1 MTKQWGSVF
10 AVFFWLVCSGGLQG
24 DAKAEDSPAPA
35 SAPEPPQSA
44 DPLVQAWRAKLEQA
58 YADTQTYRA
67 SVRFTLRRTQDRWT
81 IDQSTDL
88 RVAFDRAADRL
99 LIDTPQ
105 ALLVS
110 DGQKLRLIV
119 PQVQD
124 MHVEVDA
131 PHPLDYAAMLDI
143 APFWSGWSK
152 PLSPEIA
159 FLLTDEPAGGLNW
172 DTAEVVGSDPADPSH
187 RPGLRFKTPEGV
199 LTLRIDPKTN
209 LVSAATIRLA
219 SLRRDDEAS
228 AVTLDFKIDVLQHN
242 EPLAADLF
250 DYDVAGSHAYA
261 SVDALRDALVQTAE
275 VSDAGPD
282 EPDVSSPQSL
292 QGEEAPKVAL
302 SGLDGQT
309 IRLFEDVE
317 DRVVVLDFWATWC
330 GPCRQSL
337 PVLQRFYEWAKQN
350 KKPVAVFAVNVRENP
365 SQVRQYLQS
374 ANLRLPVLLDRD
386 GFATDAYRVK
396 GIPQTVVVSRGK
408 VAHVHVGF
416 SPTLDETLKSEVE
429 KLLSEPTDP

>member
-1 MTKQWGSVF
+1 LG
-10 AVFFWLVCSGGLQG
+10 
-24 DAKAEDSPAPA
+24 AKAEDPPAPA

-44 DPLVQAWRAKLEQA
+44 DPLVQAWRARLEQA

-88 RVAFDRAADRL
+88 QVAFDRAADRL

-152 PLSPEIA
+152 PLSPELA
-159 FLLTDEPAGGLNW
+159 FLLADEPAGGLNW
-172 DTAEVVGSDPADPSH
+172 NTAEAVGSDPADPAH

-199 LTLRIDPKTN
+199 VTLRIDPKTN
-209 LVSAATIRLA
+209 LISSATVRLA
-219 SLRRDDEAS
+219 SSHRDDEAS
-228 AVTLDFKIDVLQHN
+228 AVTLEFKIDLLQHN

-250 DYDVAGSHAYA
+250 DHDVSGSHAYA
-261 SVDALRDALVQTAE
+261 SVDALRDAFVQTAQ
-275 VSDAGPD
+275 VSEEGPD
-282 EPDVSSPQSL
+282 EDEPEASSPQSL
-292 QGEEAPKVAL
+292 EGQDAPKVAL

-330 GPCRQSL
+330 GPCRQAL

-350 KKPVAVFAVNVRENP
+350 KKPVAVFAVNVRENL
-365 SQVRQYLQS
+365 SQVRQYLQN

-416 SPTLDETLKSEVE
+416 SPTLDETLQSEVE
-429 KLLSEPTDP
+429 KLLTEPANP